1 MPDKSHDV
9 ARRLAGLELN
19 LLRQIDALPAP
30 TFEGAKIAEAGT
42 PVYDINGEL
51 LFYRFPLAK
60 RGATPSFADIAA
72 HPAFGAPLLAVSA
85 GLAWNAGQLGRLK
98 VQPVIAKDAL
108 KFPPIKLY
116 KTKELHY
123 SDRAADHHTCYEL
136 RSQETNVW
144 CVGAST
150 QMLLDFYRYNYTQDR
165 IATQLGLGTKASP
178 NGLPYARVGDV
189 VTAIE

>member
-42 PVYDINGEL
+42 PVYDINVEL

-72 HPAFGAPLLAVSA
+72 HPAFGAETTTTSTLAPYRLLIHYLIT
-85 GLAWNAGQLGRLK
+85 LAPTTGRSWRRCRFLPK
-98 VQPVIAKDAL
+98 TLHSSRGKSVNTSSGRAL
-108 KFPPIKLY
+108 CAI
-116 KTKELHY
+116 
-123 SDRAADHHTCYEL
+123 
-136 RSQETNVW
+136 Q
-144 CVGAST
+144 
-150 QMLLDFYRYNYTQDR
+150 
-165 IATQLGLGTKASP
+165 SP
-178 NGLPYARVGDV
+178 
-189 VTAIE
+189 